1 MSNKIECAGQDTV
14 DLINNNVSRNVQEAC
29 ANKLYRVY
37 IAAVRMENN
46 EYLTVH
52 LLSNMVGNQFK
63 QNVDDVNCD
72 KMIDRAV

>member
-1 MSNKIECAGQDTV
+1 MCNKIECAGQDTV
-14 DLINNNVSRNVQEAC
+14 DLINNNVMCKKNVQTSCTE
-29 ANKLYRVY
+29 Y
-37 IAAVRMENN
+37 IAVRMENN

>member
-1 MSNKIECAGQDTV
+1 MCNKIECAGQDTV
-14 DLINNNVSRNVQEAC
+14 DLINNNVSRNVQEEC
-29 ANKLYRVY
+29 ANKLYRV
-37 IAAVRMENN
+37 AVRMENN